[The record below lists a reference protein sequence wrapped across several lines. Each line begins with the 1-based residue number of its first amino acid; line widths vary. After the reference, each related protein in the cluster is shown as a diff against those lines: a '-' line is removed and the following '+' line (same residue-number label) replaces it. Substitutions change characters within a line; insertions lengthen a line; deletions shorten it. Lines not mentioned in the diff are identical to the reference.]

1 MKAKEYFEK
10 YGSYLVS
17 GENADKNDRTNAAVA
32 LLCDLCGEVQS
43 IGEQRKIK
51 RIEAVISI
59 VKETNDKWN
68 AVGNLCEKHYGVN
81 PLAEN
86 GFKAFILNRM
96 PELRMVWK

>member
-10 YGSYLVS
+10 YGARLVS
-17 GENADKNDRTNAAVA
+17 SANTDKTAVA
-32 LLCDLCGEVQS
+32 LLRDLCGEVQS

-81 PLAEN
+81 PLAED
-86 GFKAFILNRM
+86 GFKTFILNSM

>member
-10 YGSYLVS
+10 YGARLVS
-17 GENADKNDRTNAAVA
+17 GENADEDDRTNAAVD
-32 LLCDLCGEVQS
+32 LLRDLCGEVQS

-51 RIEAVISI
+51 RIEAAISV

-68 AVGNLCEKHYGVN
+68 AVGNLCEKHYGVD
-81 PLAEN
+81 PLAED
-86 GFKAFILNRM
+86 GFKEFILNQM